1 MGLLLSRSHLH
12 NGLQQSAVCTDQKVY
27 MVCGMP
33 KITIKITGL
42 STNLDQDDG
51 IDENYWGPSGQSPR
65 TLSIPKRGSKH
76 TM

>member
-12 NGLQQSAVCTDQKVY
+12 NGLQQSAVCTDRKVY

-42 STNLDQDDG
+42 STNLDRDDG
-51 IDENYWGPSGQSPR
+51 IDENYWEPSRQNPR